1 MTAKDLQDDPAD
13 PEAPPEA
20 PAPSTVATK
29 KKKRRRKK
37 HKGDSRREELTPP
50 MSVPTGN
57 TTAANAPA
65 ASTAAMS
72 STGQNEEIFEM
83 DLSSDEEAAVR
94 VSRWVRHQRRCNQ
107 VLLQHKWLCLP
118 ILMYLFQP
126 GFRSPSVT
134 TVRDIDPKLPAARH
148 NLDGYPLSDGD
159 WPPDDR
165 YVLT

>member
-13 PEAPPEA
+13 PEDPPEA

-57 TTAANAPA
+57 PIAANAPA

-83 DLSSDEEAAVR
+83 DLSSDEEAAAR
-94 VSRWVRHQRRCNQ
+94 VSRWVQD
-107 VLLQHKWLCLP
+107 QHSAS
-118 ILMYLFQP
+118 I
-126 GFRSPSVT
+126 
-134 TVRDIDPKLPAARH
+134 
-148 NLDGYPLSDGD
+148 
-159 WPPDDR
+159 
-165 YVLT
+165 